1 MQSLQSLSRRYSL
14 GPSVI
19 ETQTSLDWHY
29 LQNITRQEEEDKRE
43 ERMTWTII
51 GILVTYFLCTFP
63 AAVMI
68 QLDSNTK
75 YNQAHI
81 PTYIMNWL
89 TGILIPL
96 LYGLTNSS
104 YRQLASRSCWCL

>member
-1 MQSLQSLSRRYSL
+1 MTSLSLFPSRRH
-14 GPSVI
+14 SVSII

-29 LQNITRQEEEDKRE
+29 LQNINRQEEWMKRE
-43 ERMTWTII
+43 ERMTWIII
-51 GILVTYFLCTFP
+51 GILLTYFLCTFP

-68 QLDSNTK
+68 QVDTNAEYS
-75 YNQAHI
+75 QAHI

-104 YRQLASRSCWCL
+104 YRELARNRFWLF

>member
-1 MQSLQSLSRRYSL
+1 MTSLSLFPSRRH
-14 GPSVI
+14 SVSII

-29 LQNITRQEEEDKRE
+29 LQNINRQEEWMKRE
-43 ERMTWTII
+43 ERMTWIII
-51 GILVTYFLCTFP
+51 GILLTYFLCTFP

-68 QLDSNTK
+68 QVDTDTK
-75 YNQAHI
+75 YSEAHI

-104 YRQLASRSCWCL
+104 YKELARNRFCFF